1 MNIEAKDLS
10 KVYNSGENRVI
21 ALDHANLEIVSSDF
35 ISIMGPSGSGKST
48 LLHLLSGLDRP
59 TSGIPQTKGGLTM
72 YENDGGLLSPR
83 DAYRLMLKDYPD
95 VMDIGQMCEAL
106 GVSTKTGYKLLKDG
120 KIEYLKIGRAY
131 RIPKAHILRYLKI
144 TCATVAE

>member
-1 MNIEAKDLS
+1 MTRYLKQYKFLLFLTVLFTAISSLS
-10 KVYNSGENRVI
+10 YVFI
-21 ALDHANLEIVSSDF
+21 AILLQQVMDIVDIGDMDGF
-35 ISIMGPSGSGKST
+35 IRIMLFS
-48 LLHLLSGLDRP
+48 
-59 TSGIPQTKGGLTM
+59 
-72 YENDGGLLSPR
+72 LLSPR

-144 TCATVAE
+144 TCSTLAE

>member
-1 MNIEAKDLS
+1 
-10 KVYNSGENRVI
+10 
-21 ALDHANLEIVSSDF
+21 
-35 ISIMGPSGSGKST
+35 
-48 LLHLLSGLDRP
+48 
-59 TSGIPQTKGGLTM
+59 M

-131 RIPKAHILRYLKI
+131 RNPQSPHSSLFENHLLRFGR
-144 TCATVAE
+144 VAGYGVDLHRIDAEVNNSDADLPGVLFCPMIQ

>member
-1 MNIEAKDLS
+1 
-10 KVYNSGENRVI
+10 
-21 ALDHANLEIVSSDF
+21 
-35 ISIMGPSGSGKST
+35 
-48 LLHLLSGLDRP
+48 
-59 TSGIPQTKGGLTM
+59 M

-120 KIEYLKIGRAY
+120 KIE
-131 RIPKAHILRYLKI
+131 
-144 TCATVAE
+144 

>member
-1 MNIEAKDLS
+1 
-10 KVYNSGENRVI
+10 
-21 ALDHANLEIVSSDF
+21 
-35 ISIMGPSGSGKST
+35 
-48 LLHLLSGLDRP
+48 
-59 TSGIPQTKGGLTM
+59 M

-106 GVSTKTGYKLLKDG
+106 GVSKDG

-144 TCATVAE
+144 TCSTFAE

>member
-1 MNIEAKDLS
+1 MD
-10 KVYNSGENRVI
+10 GEKSVLHKGRESANEMAHSPPAI
-21 ALDHANLEIVSSDF
+21 A
-35 ISIMGPSGSGKST
+35 
-48 LLHLLSGLDRP
+48 R
-59 TSGIPQTKGGLTM
+59 
-72 YENDGGLLSPR
+72 
-83 DAYRLMLKDYPD
+83 YPD

-144 TCATVAE
+144 TCSTFAE

>member
-1 MNIEAKDLS
+1 
-10 KVYNSGENRVI
+10 
-21 ALDHANLEIVSSDF
+21 
-35 ISIMGPSGSGKST
+35 
-48 LLHLLSGLDRP
+48 
-59 TSGIPQTKGGLTM
+59 M

-120 KIEYLKIGRAY
+120 KIEYLKSDGLIVS
-131 RIPKAHILRYLKI
+131 PKPTFCVI
-144 TCATVAE
+144 

>member
-1 MNIEAKDLS
+1 MAQVS
-10 KVYNSGENRVI
+10 KYRYLLNQYPETVQKEQFRIICHISKRTARYLLQSGLVPC
-21 ALDHANLEIVSSDF
+21 VQ
-35 ISIMGPSGSGKST
+35 SGKKT
-48 LLHLLSGLDRP
+48 RNY
-59 TSGIPQTKGGLTM
+59 TIKM
-72 YENDGGLLSPR
+72 
-83 DAYRLMLKDYPD
+83 KDIVRYPD

-144 TCATVAE
+144 TCSTFAE

>member
-1 MNIEAKDLS
+1 
-10 KVYNSGENRVI
+10 
-21 ALDHANLEIVSSDF
+21 
-35 ISIMGPSGSGKST
+35 
-48 LLHLLSGLDRP
+48 
-59 TSGIPQTKGGLTM
+59 M

-120 KIEYLKIGRAY
+120 KIEYLTLIASCHTKNSIPSY
-131 RIPKAHILRYLKI
+131 RPEFLYFGLIFLQQEDRSHGHPKHKPSASLP
-144 TCATVAE
+144 

>member
-1 MNIEAKDLS
+1 
-10 KVYNSGENRVI
+10 
-21 ALDHANLEIVSSDF
+21 
-35 ISIMGPSGSGKST
+35 
-48 LLHLLSGLDRP
+48 
-59 TSGIPQTKGGLTM
+59 M

-131 RIPKAHILRYLKI
+131 RIPKAHIPVSYTHLDVYKRQALDRGY
-144 TCATVAE
+144 